1 MRLQSEER
9 KQDITLKYLIISEL
23 TTQEEL
29 GLLLSSWLFNI
40 YSLVVILDLREFVQ
54 HWDTHVAPYS

>member
-40 YSLVVILDLREFVQ
+40 YSLVVILDLRE
-54 HWDTHVAPYS
+54 

>member
-29 GLLLSSWLFNI
+29 SLLLSSWLFNI
-40 YSLVVILDLREFVQ
+40 YSLVVILDLRE
-54 HWDTHVAPYS
+54 